1 MLSTVD
7 THSGARVVLKF
18 EDHGAAPRSTLRW
31 MPHPAALV
39 RLTCVTD
46 SAGPELTKAPT
57 HTPLTPIF
65 IGLRIGLHGIF
76 VALAAFVVVRAMIQA
91 GPETPWIIALGI
103 ALLVAY
109 LAGAFLAR
117 SATSPAVPR
126 VWLAVLAVGV
136 FALLPLTPDATFLVF
151 PLFFLQLHLLPFRWA
166 IPAVVVTTAFTVVT
180 FASHS
185 GWTVGGVLGPFIGA
199 TVAIVI
205 GLGYRAL
212 YREAQQRQL
221 LIDELLAT
229 REKLALR
236 EREAGMLEERS
247 RLAREIHDTVAQGL
261 SSIQMLLHAVE
272 REGSGAAA
280 LEHVKLARETAAT
293 NLAEARRF
301 IRELTPPALEQQ
313 TIAAAL
319 ARLAEAESIDP
330 LVVTFHSSGEPVELP
345 MRLETALLRIAQ
357 ATLANVRQHAD
368 AGRAEITLTYLD
380 DWVGLDIVDD
390 GKGFSPRTIAAASSD
405 RTSFGLTAMRQR
417 VEQLGGTLTIES
429 RPGAGTAI
437 AAGFDLTGGPE

>member
-1 MLSTVD
+1 MP
-7 THSGARVVLKF
+7 ARAV
-18 EDHGAAPRSTLRW
+18 
-31 MPHPAALV
+31 LV
-39 RLTCVTD
+39 RLIRVTD
-46 SAGPELTKAPT
+46 SAGPGLGRARV

-65 IGLRIGLHGIF
+65 LGLQVGLHGIF
-76 VALAAFVVVRAMIQA
+76 VALAAFVVVRAIIA
-91 GPETPWIIALGI
+91 PGHEAPWIIALGI
-103 ALLVAY
+103 VLLVTY

-117 SATSPAVPR
+117 SASTPSVPT
-126 VWLAVLAVGV
+126 VWLAVLTAIVL
-136 FALLPLTPDATFLVF
+136 ALVALTPDSTFLVF
-151 PLFFLQLHLLPFRWA
+151 PLFFLQLHVLPFRWA
-166 IPAVVVTTAFTVVT
+166 IPATLVTTAVAIVA
-180 FASHS
+180 FAGHD
-185 GWTVGGVLGPFIGA
+185 GWTVGGVVGPLIGV

-229 REKLALR
+229 RQKLAAR

-272 REGSGAAA
+272 REGSGSGA
-280 LEHVKLARETAAT
+280 LEHIRLARETAAT

-301 IRELTPPALEQQ
+301 IRELTPPALERQ
-313 TIAAAL
+313 TIGAAL
-319 ARLAEAESIDP
+319 ARLATADTSD
-330 LVVTFHSSGEPVELP
+330 LLAVSFHVSGDPVELP
-345 MRLETALLRIAQ
+345 MRIETALLRIAQ

-368 AGRAEITLTYLD
+368 AGRAEITLSYLD

-390 GKGFSPRTIAAASSD
+390 GKGFSPRMVGKAASD
-405 RTSFGLTAMRQR
+405 RTSFGLIAMRQR

-429 RPGAGTAI
+429 RAGAGTAI
-437 AAGFDLTGGPE
+437 AVGFDLTEGSE

>member
-1 MLSTVD
+1 M
-7 THSGARVVLKF
+7 
-18 EDHGAAPRSTLRW
+18 
-31 MPHPAALV
+31 
-39 RLTCVTD
+39 TD
-46 SAGPELTKAPT
+46 STGREFTKAPAR
-57 HTPLTPIF
+57 TPLTPIF
-65 IGLRIGLHGIF
+65 IGLRIGLHGTF
-76 VALAAFVVVRAMIQA
+76 AALAVFLVVRAILLS
-91 GPETPWIIALGI
+91 GPESPWVIALGLV
-103 ALLVAY
+103 LLIVY
-109 LAGAFLAR
+109 LTGAFLAR
-117 SATSPAVPR
+117 SSTSPTVPR
-126 VWLAVLAVGV
+126 MWLAALTVGIL
-136 FALLPLTPDATFLVF
+136 ALLPLTPDATFLVF

-166 IPAVVVTTAFTVVT
+166 IPTVVATTAFTIVV
-180 FASHS
+180 FAGHN
-185 GWTVGGVLGPFIGA
+185 GWLVGGVLGPLIGA

-229 REKLALR
+229 REMLVVR
-236 EREAGMLEERS
+236 EREAGVLQERS

-272 REGSGAAA
+272 REGTGPAA
-280 LEHVKLARETAAT
+280 LEHLRLARETAAT

-313 TIAAAL
+313 TIGAAL
-319 ARLAEAESIDP
+319 ARLAEANSADS
-330 LVVTFHSSGEPVELP
+330 LTVAFHSSGEPAELP

-368 AGRAEITLTYLD
+368 AGRTEITLTYLD

-390 GKGFSPRTIAAASSD
+390 GKGFSPRAINAAASN

-429 RPGAGTAI
+429 RPGAGTAV
-437 AAGFDLTGGPE
+437 AVGFNLNGGPE

>member
-1 MLSTVD
+1 MR
-7 THSGARVVLKF
+7 GASFESLK
-18 EDHGAAPRSTLRW
+18 GAAAGIRLPETLSVFRW
-31 MPHPAALV
+31 MPAQAALV
-39 RLTCVTD
+39 RLTPVTD
-46 SAGPELTKAPT
+46 SAGPELTEAPV

-65 IGLRIGLHGIF
+65 IGLRISLHGIF
-76 VALAAFVVVRAMIQA
+76 VALTTFMVVRAILLA
-91 GPETPWIIALGI
+91 GAEAPWVIALGFV
-103 ALLVAY
+103 LLAAY

-117 SATSPAVPR
+117 SATSPVGPR
-126 VWLAVLAVGV
+126 VWLAVLTTVV
-136 FALLPLTPDATFLVF
+136 LALVPLTPDATFLIF

-166 IPAVVVTTAFTVVT
+166 IPVIVATTAFAIVV
-180 FASHS
+180 FAGNS
-185 GWTVGGVLGPFIGA
+185 GWTVGGVLGPAIGA

-212 YREAQQRQL
+212 YREARQRQL

-229 REKLALR
+229 REMLALR
-236 EREAGMLEERS
+236 EREAGVLQERS

-261 SSIQMLLHAVE
+261 SSIQMLLHAAE
-272 REGSGAAA
+272 REGSGQAA
-280 LEHVKLARETAAT
+280 LEHVRLARETAAT

-313 TIAAAL
+313 TIGAAL
-319 ARLAEAESIDP
+319 ARLAEANTVDS
-330 LVVTFHSSGEPVELP
+330 LAVTFHSSGEPVELP

-357 ATLANVRQHAD
+357 ATLANVRQHAN

-380 DWVGLDIVDD
+380 NWVGLDIVDD
-390 GKGFSPRTIAAASSD
+390 GRGFSPRAIDAAASE
-405 RTSFGLTAMRQR
+405 RTSFGLTAMSQR

-437 AAGFDLTGGPE
+437 AVGFELIGGPE

>member
-1 MLSTVD
+1 
-7 THSGARVVLKF
+7 
-18 EDHGAAPRSTLRW
+18 
-31 MPHPAALV
+31 MPATAALV
-39 RLTCVTD
+39 RLTSVTD
-46 SAGPELTKAPT
+46 SAGPELTNSPA

-76 VALAAFVVVRAMIQA
+76 VALAAFMVARAMFLNTSEA
-91 GPETPWIIALGI
+91 SWVIALGLV
-103 ALLVAY
+103 LLVVY
-109 LAGAFLAR
+109 VGGAFLAR
-117 SATSPAVPR
+117 SATGPAVSR
-126 VWLAVLAVGV
+126 VWLAVLTLGIL
-136 FALLPLTPDATFLVF
+136 ALLPLTPDAAFLVF

-166 IPAVVVTTAFTVVT
+166 IPVIVATTAFAIVV
-180 FASHS
+180 FAGHS
-185 GWTVGGVLGPFIGA
+185 GWTVGGVLGPLIGA

-212 YREAQQRQL
+212 YREAQQRQK
-221 LIDELLAT
+221 LIDELLAA
-229 REKLALR
+229 RELLAVR
-236 EREAGMLEERS
+236 EREAGMLQERS

-272 REGSGAAA
+272 REGAGPTA
-280 LEHVKLARETAAT
+280 LEHIALARETAAA

-301 IRELTPPALEQQ
+301 IRELTPPALERQ
-313 TIAAAL
+313 TIGAAL
-319 ARLAEAESIDP
+319 ARLAEAEHGDL

-357 ATLANVRQHAD
+357 AALANVRQHAD

-390 GKGFSPRTIAAASSD
+390 GKGFSPHAIGSAASD

-437 AAGFDLTGGPE
+437 AAGFDLGPGGNSGSSSGGGSGSDSDSNSGSGGPE

>member
-1 MLSTVD
+1 M
-7 THSGARVVLKF
+7 
-18 EDHGAAPRSTLRW
+18 
-31 MPHPAALV
+31 
-39 RLTCVTD
+39 TD
-46 SAGPELTKAPT
+46 STGPELTAARA

-65 IGLRIGLHGIF
+65 FGLRIGLHGVF
-76 VALAAFVVVRAMIQA
+76 VALTAFVVLRAMLLEGA
-91 GPETPWIIALGI
+91 ESPWVVALGLV
-103 ALLVAY
+103 LLVAY

-117 SATSPAVPR
+117 SATGPTVSR
-126 VWLAVLAVGV
+126 VWLAVLTAGV
-136 FALLPLTPDATFLVF
+136 LTLLPLTPDATFLVF

-166 IPAVVVTTAFTVVT
+166 IPATIVTTALAVVA
-180 FASHS
+180 FAGHS
-185 GWTVGGVLGPFIGA
+185 GWTVGGVVGPLIGA
-199 TVAIVI
+199 TVAILI

-236 EREAGMLEERS
+236 EREAGVLQERS

-261 SSIQMLLHAVE
+261 SSIQMLLHAAE
-272 REGSGAAA
+272 REESNTTA
-280 LEHVKLARETAAT
+280 LAHVTLARETAAA
-293 NLAEARRF
+293 NLAETRRF

-313 TIAAAL
+313 TIGAAL
-319 ARLAEAESIDP
+319 ARLAETDQGDS
-330 LVVTFHSSGEPVELP
+330 LVVTFHSSGDPIELP

-357 ATLANVRQHAD
+357 ATLANVRQHAE
-368 AGRAEITLTYLD
+368 AKRAEITLTYLD

-390 GKGFSPRTIAAASSD
+390 GKGFSPRSIGQAASD
-405 RTSFGLTAMRQR
+405 RTSFGLTTMHQR

-437 AAGFDLTGGPE
+437 AVGFGLIGEPT

>member
-1 MLSTVD
+1 
-7 THSGARVVLKF
+7 
-18 EDHGAAPRSTLRW
+18 
-31 MPHPAALV
+31 MPVRTGLV
-39 RLTCVTD
+39 KLTPVTD
-46 SAGPELTKAPT
+46 SAGPEFTAAPA

-65 IGLRIGLHGIF
+65 IGLRIGLHGLF
-76 VALAAFVVVRAMIQA
+76 VAIVAFMLARAIVLD
-91 GPETPWIIALGI
+91 GPGAPWVITLGL

-117 SATSPAVPR
+117 SATSTVIPR
-126 VWLAVLAVGV
+126 VWLVVLMAGV
-136 FALLPLTPDATFLVF
+136 FALVPLTSDATFLVF
-151 PLFFLQLHLLPFRWA
+151 PLFFLLLHLLPFRVA
-166 IPAVVVTTAFTVVT
+166 IPAILVTTAFVAVV
-180 FASHS
+180 FGLHD
-185 GWTVGGVLGPFIGA
+185 GWTVGGVVGPIIGA
-199 TVAIVI
+199 IVAIVI

-221 LIDELLAT
+221 LIDELIAT
-229 REKLALR
+229 RELLTVS
-236 EREAGMLEERS
+236 EREAGALEERS
-247 RLAREIHDTVAQGL
+247 RLAREIHDTLAQGL

-272 REGSGAAA
+272 REAPGPTA
-280 LEHVKLARETAAT
+280 LEHVRLARETAAT

-313 TIAAAL
+313 TIGAAL
-319 ARLAEAESIDP
+319 ARLAEATSTGS
-330 LVVTFHSSGEPVELP
+330 LTVAFHSSGEPVELP

-368 AGRAEITLTYLD
+368 ATRAEITLTYLD

-390 GKGFSPRTIAAASSD
+390 GKGFSVRAIQATASD
-405 RTSFGLTAMRQR
+405 RASFGLTAMRQR

-437 AAGFDLTGGPE
+437 AAGFALMGGAG

>member
-1 MLSTVD
+1 M
-7 THSGARVVLKF
+7 
-18 EDHGAAPRSTLRW
+18 
-31 MPHPAALV
+31 
-39 RLTCVTD
+39 TD
-46 SAGPELTKAPT
+46 SGGPELAKTPA

-65 IGLRIGLHGIF
+65 IGLRIGLHTIF
-76 VALAAFVVVRAMIQA
+76 VALTVFVLVRAILLA
-91 GPETPWIIALGI
+91 GPETPWTIALSLV
-103 ALLVAY
+103 LLVAY

-117 SATSPAVPR
+117 SASGPAVPR
-126 VWLAVLAVGV
+126 VWLAVLMAGV
-136 FALLPLTPDATFLVF
+136 IALLPIAPDATFLVF

-166 IPAVVVTTAFTVVT
+166 IPAVLATTAFAAVV
-180 FASHS
+180 FAGHS
-185 GWTVGGVLGPFIGA
+185 GWTPGGVLGPLIGA

-221 LIDELLAT
+221 LIDELLAA
-229 REKLALR
+229 REMLATR
-236 EREAGMLEERS
+236 EREAGVLQERS

-272 REGSGAAA
+272 REGAGPAT
-280 LEHVKLARETAAT
+280 LEHVTLARETAAA

-313 TIAAAL
+313 TIGAAL
-319 ARLAEAESIDP
+319 ARLADSNSVGSLTVA
-330 LVVTFHSSGEPVELP
+330 FHSSGEPVELP

-357 ATLANVRQHAD
+357 ATLANVGQHAD
-368 AGRAEITLTYLD
+368 ARRAEVTLTYLD

-390 GKGFSPRTIAAASSD
+390 GKGFSPRAIDAAASD

-437 AAGFDLTGGPE
+437 AVGFELAGGPE

>member
-1 MLSTVD
+1 
-7 THSGARVVLKF
+7 
-18 EDHGAAPRSTLRW
+18 
-31 MPHPAALV
+31 MPAPAALV
-39 RLTCVTD
+39 RLSPVTD
-46 SAGPELTKAPT
+46 SAGPELTKARV

-76 VALAAFVVVRAMIQA
+76 VALAAFTLLRAIILPGSEA
-91 GPETPWIIALGI
+91 PWIIALGI
-103 ALLVAY
+103 VLLVAY

-117 SATSPAVPR
+117 SATSPSVPR
-126 VWLAVLAVGV
+126 VWLAVLTAIVLV
-136 FALLPLTPDATFLVF
+136 LLPLTPDATFLVF
-151 PLFFLQLHLLPFRWA
+151 PLFFLQLHLLPFRWG
-166 IPAVVVTTAFTVVT
+166 IPAVVATTAVAVVA
-180 FASHS
+180 FAGHS
-185 GWTVGGVLGPFIGA
+185 GWTVGGVVGPVIGA

-212 YREAQQRQL
+212 YREAQQRQV

-229 REKLALR
+229 REKLAVR
-236 EREAGMLEERS
+236 EREAGVLQERS

-319 ARLAEAESIDP
+319 SRLAATDSVDS
-330 LVVTFHSSGEPVELP
+330 LVVSFHSSGEPVELP
-345 MRLETALLRIAQ
+345 MRIETALLRIAQ

-368 AGRAEITLTYLD
+368 AGRAEVTLTYLD

-390 GKGFSPRTIAAASSD
+390 GKGFSPRAVNEAASD
-405 RTSFGLTAMRQR
+405 RTSFGLIAMRQR

-429 RPGAGTAI
+429 RAGAGTAI
-437 AAGFDLTGGPE
+437 AVGFDLTGGPE

>member
-1 MLSTVD
+1 M
-7 THSGARVVLKF
+7 
-18 EDHGAAPRSTLRW
+18 
-31 MPHPAALV
+31 
-39 RLTCVTD
+39 TD
-46 SAGPELTKAPT
+46 SAGSEPTTAPA

-76 VALAAFVVVRAMIQA
+76 VALTAFVVLRAMLSDGA
-91 GPETPWIIALGI
+91 ESPWVVALGLV
-103 ALLVAY
+103 LLVAY
-109 LAGAFLAR
+109 LAGAFLSR
-117 SATSPAVPR
+117 TATGPAVPR
-126 VWLAVLAVGV
+126 VWLAVLTAGV

-166 IPAVVVTTAFTVVT
+166 IPATIVTTALAVIA
-180 FASHS
+180 FAGHG
-185 GWTVGGVLGPFIGA
+185 GWTVGGVLGPLIGA
-199 TVAIVI
+199 TVAILI

-212 YREAQQRQL
+212 YRETQQRQM

-229 REKLALR
+229 RERLAVR
-236 EREAGMLEERS
+236 EREAGMLQERS

-272 REGSGAAA
+272 REGPGTAA

-301 IRELTPPALEQQ
+301 IRELTPPALEQH
-313 TIAAAL
+313 TIGAAL
-319 ARLAEAESIDP
+319 ARLAVTDSVGS
-330 LVVTFHSSGEPVELP
+330 LVVSFHSSGEPVELP
-345 MRLETALLRIAQ
+345 MRMETALLRIAQ

-368 AGRAEITLTYLD
+368 AGRAEITLIYLD

-390 GKGFSPRTIAAASSD
+390 GKGFSPRSIAGATAD
-405 RTSFGLTAMRQR
+405 RTSFGLTTMRQR

-437 AAGFDLTGGPE
+437 AVGFDLVGGSE